1 RTTSPRRRWK
11 RGGPS
16 ARAYPCRTLIPSRLC
31 VNRKSPLPAHTALG
45 TSHSRHAPPHAVDGF
60 LHDVARQ
67 ASALSMLREV
77 SLQALNQVGDDR
89 GAMPRSVR
97 HMEPLPRR
105 WAIQPRAGEPRRENL
120 SWFSRGRLSWSGRLP
135 FLDGRPGA
143 GREVDDVA
151 LRGSAGERRRE
162 HLVVGE
168 PALPV
173 PG

>member
-1 RTTSPRRRWK
+1 MDTRRILRQSLPMSHPLT
-11 RGGPS
+11 PS
-16 ARAYPCRTLIPSRLC
+16 TLC
-31 VNRKSPLPAHTALG
+31 TNRKSPLPAHTALG

-105 WAIQPRAGEPRRENL
+105 WAIQPRAGSPIAWAGAPCVARYGASRR
-120 SWFSRGRLSWSGRLP
+120 G
-135 FLDGRPGA
+135 
-143 GREVDDVA
+143 
-151 LRGSAGERRRE
+151 
-162 HLVVGE
+162 GE
-168 PALPV
+168 PIM
-173 PG
+173 